1 MVPLSLPALLLSSL
15 TAALA
20 GMLLLLPAAASAAD
34 KDCADFASQRA
45 AQVFF
50 LKHGGP
56 RYDPHRLDGDDDNV
70 ACEDNP
76 CPCYR
81 GKSLPYRLAFALAA
95 AQGERLPR
103 WSFSTPAVAQAA

>member
-1 MVPLSLPALLLSSL
+1 MAPSIQKLSLLA
-15 TAALA
+15 TAATFVVLLFAALPSSAIA
-20 GMLLLLPAAASAAD
+20 GD

-45 AQVFF
+45 AQIFF

-56 RYDPHRLDGDDDNV
+56 RHDPDRLDADNDGV

-81 GKSLPYRLAFALAA
+81 KKHLPHR
-95 AQGERLPR
+95 
-103 WSFSTPAVAQAA
+103 PAVYMAEDRLLLLRI

>member
-1 MVPLSLPALLLSSL
+1 VPLALRISLFSCFAMILAA
-15 TAALA
+15 TA
-20 GMLLLLPAAASAAD
+20 LLLPAAAPAAD

-45 AQVFF
+45 AQIFF

-56 RYDPHRLDGDDDNV
+56 QYDPHRLDGDNDNV

-81 GKSLPYRLAFALAA
+81 KKQLPRPALAMA
-95 AQGERLPR
+95 ADRRYALRL
-103 WSFSTPAVAQAA
+103 